1 MSHNWIDID
10 HIEAMRGRLPHHMAV
25 AENFDALMAASA
37 AGFQQ
42 LETALLDLQLLR
54 TIDTATGVQLD
65 GIGEIIDLPR
75 IVGQTDDSYRFSLK
89 TAMIILTKSGEPESI
104 IEAYLN
110 VTGSVVVEYTEIYPA
125 TFQIAALPTVDIT
138 DPDVA
143 AFINE
148 TMASVKPAG
157 VRMLLTTLEGF
168 TLSQASEA
176 NAEGNGPSSETL
188 GFGDANTNTGDTLL
202 RTATGNH
209 HVRQVVT
216 TTSHANKL
224 HTFYVNLKAGTLTG
238 DVRLRIQDGA
248 GTEIAAQSFTPT
260 ASWQRFQIAGTFG
273 ASPAANI
280 QVFIDPVN
288 DTGSAG
294 DSLQMWGAMLYE
306 TTNTDLNMLISGS
319 EFDNAAWLKTNAT
332 VTANAVADPYNG
344 AGGGLARVI

>member
-143 AFINE
+143 AFINN
-148 TMASVKPAG
+148 TMASVKPA
-157 VRMLLTTLEGF
+157 R
-168 TLSQASEA
+168 
-176 NAEGNGPSSETL
+176 
-188 GFGDANTNTGDTLL
+188 
-202 RTATGNH
+202 
-209 HVRQVVT
+209 
-216 TTSHANKL
+216 
-224 HTFYVNLKAGTLTG
+224 
-238 DVRLRIQDGA
+238 VRLRIQDGA